1 MLTPK
6 PHQHK
11 TSPLT
16 PSARSILFSSKA
28 QGQQVRNAF
37 LRIHSLGGRM
47 FRRIQLISLLMILVV
62 SSILFSVVAIAQTT
76 TARMSGVVTDESG
89 AVLPGATLTISNTDT
104 GIVRTATSDS
114 SGRYIVLQLPPG
126 PYRVSTTLAGFD
138 TLVREG
144 IQLEVGQ
151 EAALNLSLRVGSV
164 NEQVTVVG
172 DAPLVNVTGS
182 AVSGVVDEKRIV
194 DLPLNGRDFTQLA
207 LVQPGVL
214 SARNTDST
222 ASKGY
227 GTRISIAGSRPDQTA
242 WLLDGTNIK
251 GASNFGTP
259 GSAAGVILGVD
270 AVREFQVLTS
280 NFSAEFGGTTG
291 GVVNMIT
298 KSGTNQYHGSAYWF
312 HRNDNFDARS
322 FFDRKKL
329 EFKRNQ
335 YGFTA
340 GGPILQDK
348 AFFFGNY
355 ESLRSRLGLTNIA
368 IVPDAT
374 VRLGAV
380 SPSVQPYLALWPTPN
395 GSLLAGGLGEY
406 IAPATEPIDEHYFMT
421 RLDYKLSDSSF
432 LFGRFTYD
440 GTLDIKPDEIPITS
454 TEISTQPRYATIQYE
469 KIFTPTF
476 LGNSRVAF
484 NRSYLT
490 AFIAVNIDYP
500 TSLYFFNPNVPPSL
514 SFPGATS
521 FGPDSRNERAD
532 VQNLYQF
539 SQSFTWTKGNHLLKF
554 GGNLE
559 QVNANPDGGPRN
571 SGAFTWA
578 NLNAFLTDG
587 PLQAFTMQV
596 PGSTSQRTFRQQV
609 YGLYLQDDWK
619 VQQNLTLNLGLRYE
633 PFSTPEEKWGRISV
647 VQDWRTATKFD
658 TEVPWWRNPSK
669 KNFSPRVGFA
679 WDPRGNGRTALRGGF
694 GLFYATLLSSYY
706 KTPSYRNP
714 PFAAVISTPVG
725 NLASARA
732 DTLRISPTI
741 LTSTMNYLSYME
753 IFQYDLDPTY
763 EMKFNLT
770 LEHELPGNMAVALGY
785 IGGRGIHLWG
795 FQSANALPSEFRDG
809 REFVA
814 TTPNPSATFNPRP
827 NPNTGVGSIRNSDA
841 QSFYNAMQVEVKK
854 RFSHGL
860 QFQSSYTWSKNIDD
874 SATGIALTDLREGE
888 GSRPYNTKADRGLS
902 ALHLS
907 QNLVLNG
914 IYAFPEPNIAPVSDK
929 LLGGWQV
936 SAIYSASSGIPFTAY
951 TSGRNAPNLSY
962 QAGRQHPD
970 IVAGRSMK
978 DATTGDPNA
987 YIDLSAFALPEAGY
1001 YGNAGRNIL
1010 LGPDFSNV
1018 DFSLQKNT
1026 KIGLGEGGRLEFRA
1040 DFFNMLNH
1048 ANFAVPSSLQLFNP
1062 TTRTPQNPSPV
1073 VAGAGKITGT
1083 VNPGRQMQFGL
1094 KLIF

>member
-1 MLTPK
+1 MFKRMAL
-6 PHQHK
+6 
-11 TSPLT
+11 LVLL
-16 PSARSILFSSKA
+16 AAIAWGGA
-28 QGQQVRNAF
+28 QA
-37 LRIHSLGGRM
+37 M
-47 FRRIQLISLLMILVV
+47 
-62 SSILFSVVAIAQTT
+62 AQTT
-76 TARMSGVVTDESG
+76 TARISGVINDESG
-89 AVLPGATLTISNTDT
+89 AVLPGATITVTNTDT
-104 GIVRTATSDS
+104 GLSRTATSDAA
-114 SGRYIVLQLPPG
+114 GRYIVLQLPPG

-151 EAALNLSLRVGSV
+151 DAALNLALRVGSV

-182 AVSGVVDEKRIV
+182 TVSGVVDEKRIV

-298 KSGTNQYHGSAYWF
+298 KSGTNAFHGSAYWF
-312 HRNDNFDARS
+312 HRNDNLDARS

-340 GGPILQDK
+340 GGPIVPDK

-355 ESLRSRLGLTNIA
+355 ESLRSRLGNTSIA
-368 IVPDAT
+368 IVPGLDA
-374 VRLGAV
+374 RRGIIPGAGGATQQV
-380 SPSVQPYLALWPTPN
+380 NVAPSIQPYLALWPTPN
-395 GSLLAGGLGEY
+395 GSTLAGGLAEY
-406 IAPATEPIDEHYFMT
+406 IAPSTEPIDEHYFMT
-421 RLDYKLSDSSF
+421 RVDYTLSESSF

-440 GTLDIKPDEIPITS
+440 GTLDTKPDEIPITS
-454 TEISTQPRYATIQYE
+454 TEISTQPRYATLQYE
-469 KIFTPTF
+469 KIFAPTF
-476 LGNSRVAF
+476 LGNTRVAF
-484 NRSYLT
+484 NRSFLT
-490 AFIAVNIDYP
+490 AMISVDVDYP
-500 TSLYFFNPNVPPSL
+500 KSLYFFNPNVPPSL
-514 SFPGATS
+514 GFPGLTT

-532 VQNLYQF
+532 VQNIYQF
-539 SQSFTWTKGNHLLKF
+539 TQNFTWTKGSHLLKF
-554 GGNLE
+554 GGDFQ

-578 NLNAFLTDG
+578 NIERFLTDQT
-587 PLQAFTMQV
+587 LQTFTMQV

-609 YGLYLQDDWK
+609 YGLYFQDDWK
-619 VQQNLTLNLGLRYE
+619 VRPTLTLNLGLRYE
-633 PFSTPEEKWGRISV
+633 PFSTPEEKWGRTSV
-647 VQDWRTATKFD
+647 VRDWRTATQFD
-658 TEVPWWRNPSK
+658 TDVPWWENPSK
-669 KNFSPRVGFA
+669 KNFSPRFGFA
-679 WDPRGNGRTALRGGF
+679 WDPRGNGHTALRGGF
-694 GLFYATLLSSYY
+694 GLFYAQLLSSYY

-725 NLASARA
+725 NLASVRA
-732 DTLRISPTI
+732 DTLRIAPTI

-763 EMKFNLT
+763 EIKFNLT

-795 FQSANALPSEFRDG
+795 FQSANALPSEIRNG
-809 REFVA
+809 REFVV

-841 QSFYNAMQVEVKK
+841 QSFYNALQFEVKK

-860 QFQSSYTWSKNIDD
+860 QFQSSYTWSKNMDD
-874 SATGIALTDLREGE
+874 SATGVALTDLREGE
-888 GSRPYNTKADRGLS
+888 GSRPYNPKADRGLS

-907 QNLVLNG
+907 HNLVLNG
-914 IYAFPEPNIAPVSDK
+914 IYALPKPTITPLVDK
-929 LLGGWQV
+929 VLGGWQL
-936 SAIYSASSGIPFTAY
+936 SAIYSASSGIPFTVY
-951 TSGRNAPNLSY
+951 NSGRNAPNLSY

-970 IVAGRSMK
+970 LVSGRDMQQ
-978 DATTGDPNA
+978 ATTGDPNA
-987 YIDLSAFALPEAGY
+987 FIDLSTFMLPDAGY
-1001 YGNAGRNIL
+1001 YGNVGRNTL
-1010 LGPDFSNV
+1010 LGPGFSNV
-1018 DFSLQKNT
+1018 DFSLLKNT
-1026 KIGLGEGGRLEFRA
+1026 AVGLGEQGRLEFRA
-1040 DFFNMLNH
+1040 DFFNMLNR
-1048 ANFAVPSSLQLFNP
+1048 ANFSVPSSLQVLNP
-1062 TTRTPQNPSPV
+1062 TNRNNPV
-1073 VAGAGKITGT
+1073 VGGAGRITNT
-1083 VNPGRQMQFGL
+1083 VNPGRQMQLGL